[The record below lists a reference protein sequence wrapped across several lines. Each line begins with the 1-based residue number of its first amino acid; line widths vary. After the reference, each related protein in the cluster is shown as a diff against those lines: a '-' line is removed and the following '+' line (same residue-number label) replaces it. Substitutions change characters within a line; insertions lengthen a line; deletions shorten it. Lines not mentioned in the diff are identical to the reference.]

1 MTSSESFKLKIRIT
15 AETLEKKLEKTL
27 AADNVRDDKISVS
40 IKYLSN
46 LWRTLEMPLV
56 NCKINL
62 ILAWSENCV
71 SSTVT
76 SIIDIILWD
85 FLILYQIFFS
95 PQVKQ
100 SVIISNKHG
109 MYELPHELPT
119 T

>member
-15 AETLEKKLEKTL
+15 AKSLP
-27 AADNVRDDKISVS
+27 ADNVRDDKISVS

-46 LWRTLEMPLV
+46 LWRTLEMLLV

-71 SSTVT
+71 SSSAT
-76 SIIDIILWD
+76 SIMDLIFWD
-85 FLILYQIFFS
+85 FLILYQIL
-95 PQVKQ
+95 VIL
-100 SVIISNKHG
+100 IISNKHG

>member
-15 AETLEKKLEKTL
+15 AKSLP
-27 AADNVRDDKISVS
+27 ADNVRDDKISVS

-46 LWRTLEMPLV
+46 LWRTLEMLLV

-71 SSTVT
+71 SSSATA
-76 SIIDIILWD
+76 IMDLIFWD
-85 FLILYQIFFS
+85 FLILYQIL
-95 PQVKQ
+95 VIL
-100 SVIISNKHG
+100 IISNKHG

>member
-1 MTSSESFKLKIRIT
+1 MIKYQC
-15 AETLEKKLEKTL
+15 
-27 AADNVRDDKISVS
+27 VRDDKISVS

-46 LWRTLEMPLV
+46 LWRTLEMLLV

-71 SSTVT
+71 SSSAT
-76 SIIDIILWD
+76 SIMDLIFWD
-85 FLILYQIFFS
+85 FLILYQIL
-95 PQVKQ
+95 
-100 SVIISNKHG
+100 VILTISNKHG

>member
-15 AETLEKKLEKTL
+15 AKSLP
-27 AADNVRDDKISVS
+27 ADNVRDDKISVS

-46 LWRTLEMPLV
+46 LWRTLEMLLV

-62 ILAWSENCV
+62 ILAWSENSV
-71 SSTVT
+71 SSSAT
-76 SIIDIILWD
+76 SIMDLIFWD
-85 FLILYQIFFS
+85 FLILYQIL
-95 PQVKQ
+95 
-100 SVIISNKHG
+100 VILTISNKHG